1 MGYDQIAHFVKI
13 GGTVTFTAVFVAAI
27 FYALW
32 PKNKARFDHA
42 AHIPLLGDEAPDM
55 DVGARHVGDKS

>member
-1 MGYDQIAHFVKI
+1 MGYDQIAHVVKI
-13 GGTVTFTAVFVAAI
+13 GGTVAFTSVFVCAI

-42 AHIPLLGDEAPDM
+42 ANIPLQSNDGPDM
-55 DVGARHVGDKS
+55 GMGDGQ

>member
-1 MGYDQIAHFVKI
+1 MDYDQIAHVVKI
-13 GGTVTFTAVFVAAI
+13 GGTVAFTSVFVCAI

-42 AHIPLLGDEAPDM
+42 AQIPLQGNDAPDV
-55 DVGARHVGDKS
+55 DAGETPGDKQ